1 MKDRV
6 VLILKHGRRNARIH
20 ELDCPW
26 LNGPRASPDW
36 ASYRKAML
44 SNVQGRH
51 EHCSHCA

>member
-1 MKDRV
+1 MKNRV

-26 LNGPRASPDW
+26 LNGARASPNW
-36 ASYRKAML
+36 ASYRRVKL
-44 SNVQGRH
+44 SEVRGRH